1 MAQGGDPDGC
11 QVGCDDDD
19 DNICEDAEI
28 DALRQ
33 MGALQE
39 RCLPTW
45 RYADIII
52 SWLR

>member
-1 MAQGGDPDGC
+1 MFQGGDPDGC
-11 QVGCDDDD
+11 QVGCDDDDDDRND

-39 RCLPTW
+39 
-45 RYADIII
+45 
-52 SWLR
+52 